1 MRMYWGKHTPVTRKQ
16 SKSISYYMRK
26 SKPTELGTTSVVSM
40 QPSSEEHLPRA
51 KRSMAQETA
60 DYTGCKIRHL
70 SFRGRPV

>member
-40 QPSSEEHLPRA
+40 QPSSEERLPRENEA
-51 KRSMAQETA
+51 WLKKQRIIQAVKS
-60 DYTGCKIRHL
+60 DI
-70 SFRGRPV
+70 